1 MHSLIIHLMLLS
13 SVHADIPKVTLSPDS
28 VAASPL
34 VEATIER
41 VVLYGNRAVVHRKAT
56 QKVSSGTH
64 TIRLPNLSSTVD
76 PSSIRLNVQN
86 GTLLR
91 MDTQIVNTE
100 EFSIKEIADIIKE
113 MEQLD
118 LEIQQLKLQRVSF
131 QSEVTLLQQSINT
144 PLSKNDYTNN
154 IAQYNL
160 QLWKQNWTFVSNKM
174 QEAQKELRRID
185 DALLSKRTVF
195 AQLQKKSLPFLQG
208 NISKTSLE
216 VVVVVHTPSSKT
228 ITMDLEYT
236 VQGARWTPTY
246 DVHYD
251 SKTDNVRIES
261 AAIVVQ
267 NSGENWKDVQLE
279 FATSNQRSYQSLP
292 NLLTWTLG
300 EKNEF
305 IPEARAANSRP
316 SEPLYPPFAT
326 QASNSELNTIA
337 QREAYVGQ
345 RTYLSQL
352 TQTLQQSIP
361 STKTYTPVPP
371 SNLIGARSGHTAT
384 NRATS
389 VEFSSMEVA
398 GMYDMEAA
406 YEEDIASPQMGL
418 AMNISAEPRMVSE
431 SSVSRSARGSRS
443 MKSKSK
449 ESYDGGLDT
458 VRMANMPL
466 ALEASNLYSPIRSH
480 NSTFNISME
489 QGLKLLWK
497 SPGTFTVKSD
507 GQQHRIPLQSTTHT
521 ATSFY
526 EASPSLE
533 EISYLKGTVENTNAQ
548 AILQGAANIFLNGH
562 FTVQTTLQT
571 TKAGGLLELPLGADE
586 NIRIKRNITP
596 LQRKEGLIKQQ
607 EITDYTIKIEIGNYK
622 QKPISIRV
630 LDQLPISQNKEI
642 TIEYL
647 TASHPYKQKDKNHQG
662 ILYWDLEIPAGQTET
677 IELKYAISRPK
688 NWKLWGY

>member
-1 MHSLIIHLMLLS
+1 MHSIFIHLMLLS

-28 VAASPL
+28 VAESPG
-34 VEATIER
+34 VEAAIKR

-56 QKVSSGTH
+56 RKVNSGTH

-76 PSSIRLNVQN
+76 PASIRLNVTN

-100 EFSIKEIADIIKE
+100 EFSIKEIANIIKE
-113 MEQLD
+113 MERLELD
-118 LEIQQLKLQRVSF
+118 IQQLNIERISF
-131 QSEVTLLQQSINT
+131 QSEVTLLQQTINA
-144 PLSKNDYTNN
+144 PLNNKDYTNN

-160 QLWKQNWTFVSNKM
+160 QLWKQNWTFVSTKI
-174 QEAQKELRRID
+174 EAAQKELQRID
-185 DALLSKRTVF
+185 DTLLSKRVAF
-195 AQLQKKSLPFLQG
+195 DQLKKKSLPFLQG

-216 VVVVVHTPSSKT
+216 VIVVVHTSSSKT
-228 ITMDLEYT
+228 IAMDLEYT
-236 VQGARWTPTY
+236 VRGARWTPTY

-251 SKTDNVRIES
+251 SKTDKVRIES

-279 FATSNQRSYQSLP
+279 FATSNQRSYQPLP

-305 IPEARAANSRP
+305 IPVARAANSRP

-326 QASNSELNTIA
+326 QSSNAELNTIA
-337 QREAYVGQ
+337 KRESYVGQ

-352 TQTLQQSIP
+352 TQTLQQQIP
-361 STKTYTPVPP
+361 STKTYKPVPP
-371 SNLIGARSGHTAT
+371 PNLIAAQSGHTAT
-384 NRATS
+384 ARVTS

-398 GMYDMEAA
+398 GMYDMEAS
-406 YEEDIASPQMGL
+406 YEEELASPKMDMAMDIA
-418 AMNISAEPRMVSE
+418 AEPRMVLE
-431 SSVSRSARGSRS
+431 SAVARGARGSRS
-443 MKSKSK
+443 MKTKSK
-449 ESYDGGLDT
+449 EEVGGTDT
-458 VRMANMPL
+458 VRIANMPL

-480 NSTFNISME
+480 NSTFNISLE
-489 QGLKLLWK
+489 QGLNLLWK
-497 SPGTFTVKSD
+497 SPGTFTVQSD
-507 GQQHRIPLQSTTHT
+507 GQQHRIPLESTTHT

-526 EASPSLE
+526 EATPSLE
-533 EISYLKGTVENTNAQ
+533 EVSYLKGTVENTNSQ

-586 NIRIKRNITP
+586 NIRIKRTITP

-607 EITDYTIKIEIGNYK
+607 EITDYAIKIEIGNYK

-630 LDQLPISQNKEI
+630 LDQLPVSQNKEI
-642 TIEYL
+642 SVEYL
-647 TASHPYKQKDKNHQG
+647 TASHPYKQKEKNHQG

-677 IELKYAISRPK
+677 IELNYAISRPK
-688 NWKLWGY
+688 NWKMWGY

>member
-1 MHSLIIHLMLLS
+1 MHSIFIHLMLLS

-28 VAASPL
+28 VAESPR
-34 VEATIER
+34 VEAAIER
-41 VVLYGNRAVVHRKAT
+41 IVLYGNRAVVHRKAT
-56 QKVSSGTH
+56 QKLNSGTH

-76 PSSIRLNVQN
+76 PSSLRLKVNN

-100 EFSIKEIADIIKE
+100 EFSIKEIADIIAE
-113 MEQLD
+113 MEKLD
-118 LEIQQLKLQRVSF
+118 LEIQQLTLQRISF
-131 QSEVTLLQQSINT
+131 QSEVNLLQQTING
-144 PLSKNDYTNN
+144 PLNKNDYTNN

-160 QLWKQNWTFVSNKM
+160 QLWKQNVTFVSNKI
-174 QEAQKELRRID
+174 QDAQTELQRID
-185 DALLSKRTVF
+185 ETLLDKRTVF
-195 AQLQKKSLPFLQG
+195 EKLQKKSIPFLQG

-216 VVVVVHTPSSKT
+216 VIVVVHTPSSKT

-236 VQGARWTPTY
+236 VEGARWTPTY

-251 SKTDNVRIES
+251 SKTDKVRIES

-267 NSGENWKDVQLE
+267 NSGENWRDVQLE
-279 FATSNQRSYQSLP
+279 FATSNQYSYQSLP

-305 IPEARAANSRP
+305 IPAARAANSRP
-316 SEPLYPPFAT
+316 TEPLYPPFAT
-326 QASNSELNTIA
+326 QASNAELDTLA
-337 QREAYVGQ
+337 KRESYVGQ
-345 RTYLSQL
+345 RTYLTQL
-352 TQTLQQSIP
+352 TQTLQEKIP
-361 STKTYTPVPP
+361 STKTYKPVPP
-371 SNLIGARSGHTAT
+371 PNFIGAQNGHTAT
-384 NRATS
+384 NRSTLL
-389 VEFSSMEVA
+389 EFSSMEVS
-398 GMYDMEAA
+398 GMYDMEAS
-406 YEEDIASPQMGL
+406 YEDDIASPQMGM
-418 AMNISAEPRMVSE
+418 AMNASAEPRMVSE
-431 SSVSRSARGSRS
+431 SSVARSVRGNRS
-443 MKSKSK
+443 MKTKSK
-449 ESYDGGLDT
+449 ESVNRGLDT

-466 ALEASNLYSPIRSH
+466 ALEASNLYAPIRSH

-489 QGLKLLWK
+489 QGLNLLWR
-497 SPGTFTVKSD
+497 SPGKFTVQSN

-533 EISYLKGTVENTNAQ
+533 EISYLKGTVENTDSQ

-607 EITDYTIKIEIGNYK
+607 EITDYAIKIEIGNYK

-630 LDQLPISQNKEI
+630 LDQLPITQNKEI

-647 TASHPYKQKDKNHQG
+647 TASHPYKQKDKHHQG

-677 IELKYAISRPK
+677 IELNYAISRPK